1 MSNYNSEE
9 LPTSSASDQAHS
21 TNNQASA
28 RNANKKGGHSYKNN
42 RSQNYHRE
50 DNYNNNNRQ
59 YNNNNNDDYDDYYE
73 ENSTQS
79 TKNPR
84 PSNNNRSYQKS
95 RVANRNNQHSNN
107 NYQEYEDQNQ
117 SGSKNRPP
125 KTQIAKQDRSPD
137 ENTQKTSTRRKLISM
152 SSSTGINCICCLHEL
167 YTFVYYTCLHYVCLN
182 CAVKMRVLCEKT
194 DCPVCRQDSKEVYCS
209 KKEIEHKSI
218 EEAIKKCPRPPPLMG
233 KGMYSTLHDH
243 PPPKQAFQ
251 MYFFRLV
258 NY

>member
-9 LPTSSASDQAHS
+9 LPTTSTSDQAQS
-21 TNNQASA
+21 TNNNQA

-42 RSQNYHRE
+42 RNQNYHRE

-59 YNNNNNDDYDDYYE
+59 YNNNDDYDYYE
-73 ENSTQS
+73 ENSSQN

-95 RVANRNNQHSNN
+95 RAANRNNQHNNN

-117 SGSKNRPP
+117 SSSKNRQP
-125 KTQIAKQDRSPD
+125 KPQIAKQDRSPD

-209 KKEIEHKSI
+209 KKEIEYKSI
-218 EEAIKKCPRPPPLMG
+218 EEAIKKCPKPPPLMG
-233 KGMYSTLHDH
+233 KGMYVMYVA
-243 PPPKQAFQ
+243 PPLALQ
-251 MYFFRLV
+251 MCFFRLL
-258 NY
+258 NH